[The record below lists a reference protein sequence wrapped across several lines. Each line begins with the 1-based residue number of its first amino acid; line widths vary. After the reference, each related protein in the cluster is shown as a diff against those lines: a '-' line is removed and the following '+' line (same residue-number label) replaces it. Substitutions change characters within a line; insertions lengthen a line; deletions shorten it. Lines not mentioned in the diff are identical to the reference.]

1 MEKKNYLL
9 VKNRFNKEIVYI
21 NYDQASGF
29 KFNPINRKEGSIS
42 VNQMVIINPTF
53 IEKVLTRKTKRK
65 LELYLQYIVEL
76 LDEESDT
83 DITGLRSAL
92 NDITRYKDIVM
103 HKYRLYLDE
112 RYFELYMKKLSLL
125 EYELKM
131 KILHYKDNII
141 DSKIKEEF
149 FEEKVKEEIVEE
161 KKEEPK
167 EEIVQTTANEE
178 LEKSIAEQIEK
189 ERIRREIEYLK
200 EQERLLKGEEEVKEE
215 TRRR

>member
-9 VKNRFNKEIVYI
+9 VKNKFNKEIVYI
-21 NYDQASGF
+21 NYDRINGF
-29 KFNPINRKEGSIS
+29 KFNPLNKKEDSIS

-76 LDEESDT
+76 LDDDTDT

-92 NDITRYKDIVM
+92 NDITRYKDIVK
-103 HKYRLYLDE
+103 HKYKLYLDE

-131 KILHYKDNII
+131 KILNYKDSVI
-141 DSKIKEEF
+141 DNKIKEEF
-149 FEEKVKEEIVEE
+149 FEEKVETKEEIVDEPIVEE
-161 KKEEPK
+161 VLENK
-167 EEIVQTTANEE
+167 IDEE
-178 LEKSIAEQIEK
+178 LEKSIAEQIER

-200 EQERLLKGEEEVKEE
+200 EQERLLKGEEETIEPERK
-215 TRRR
+215 TR

>member
-1 MEKKNYLL
+1 MEKRNYLL
-9 VKNRFNKEIVYI
+9 VKNKFNKEIVYI
-21 NYDQASGF
+21 NYNQASGF
-29 KFNPINRKEGSIS
+29 KFNPINRKNDSIS

-76 LDEESDT
+76 LDEDSDS

-103 HKYRLYLDE
+103 HKYRIYLDE

-141 DSKIKEEF
+141 DNKIKEEYF
-149 FEEKVKEEIVEE
+149 DEVEEVKEEKVVETKEDEE
-161 KKEEPK
+161 K
-167 EEIVQTTANEE
+167 T
-178 LEKSIAEQIEK
+178 IAEQIEK

-200 EQERLLKGEEEVKEE
+200 EQERLLKGEEVVEE
-215 TRRR
+215 TKRR

>member
-9 VKNRFNKEIVYI
+9 VKNKFNKEIVYI
-21 NYDQASGF
+21 NYDRINGF
-29 KFNPINRKEGSIS
+29 KFNPLNKKEDSIS

-76 LDEESDT
+76 LDDDTDT

-92 NDITRYKDIVM
+92 NDITRYKDIVK
-103 HKYRLYLDE
+103 HKYKLYLDE

-141 DSKIKEEF
+141 DSKIKEEYF
-149 FEEKVKEEIVEE
+149 DEV
-161 KKEEPK
+161 
-167 EEIVQTTANEE
+167 
-178 LEKSIAEQIEK
+178 
-189 ERIRREIEYLK
+189 
-200 EQERLLKGEEEVKEE
+200 EEVKEE
-215 TRRR
+215 KVVETKEDE